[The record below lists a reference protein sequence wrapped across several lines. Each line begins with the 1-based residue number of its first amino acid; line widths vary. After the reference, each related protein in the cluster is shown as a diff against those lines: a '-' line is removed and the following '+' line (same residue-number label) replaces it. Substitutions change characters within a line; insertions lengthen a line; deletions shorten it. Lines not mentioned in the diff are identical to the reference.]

1 MIASEL
7 VHKVSEAIGIKPMH
21 SDSMNPDYFRRVF
34 AIMVDSIRSINQQED
49 IVFGYDLR
57 TMFVAGDKLTFKPY
71 TAAEQAIID
80 GGGSVDIT
88 DRIVDIR
95 PCSAPTIVINS
106 QRQVLALPS
115 DIKAYGTMA
124 CTYAWVPGYD
134 KDEVIF
140 PSALSKNIDLT
151 IRKPIAVP
159 STPLSVIEVPD
170 RFFSFLVATISY
182 NAATA
187 FGLADRAKM
196 QQEIAANERRAVGTN
211 NAKARPQILV
221 PVVSRFD

>member
-1 MIASEL
+1 MKTL
-7 VHKVSEAIGIKPMH
+7 FP
-21 SDSMNPDYFRRVF
+21 
-34 AIMVDSIRSINQQED
+34 VDARS
-49 IVFGYDLR
+49 LR
-57 TMFVAGDKLTFKPY
+57 SGRH
-71 TAAEQAIID
+71 D
-80 GGGSVDIT
+80 GAH
-88 DRIVDIR
+88 R
-95 PCSAPTIVINS
+95 SARLQS
-106 QRQVLALPS
+106 RLP
-115 DIKAYGTMA
+115 
-124 CTYAWVPGYD
+124 PG
-134 KDEVIF
+134 KGLIF
-140 PSALSKNIDLT
+140 PSAISKKIDLT